1 MAKRTQVLVPTAVNM
16 LMFINDSFITS
27 RKAGDDMTVVL
38 PSIRKRAKLIV
49 NSEGSLQVSVDVP
62 GAPASTYTR

>member
-1 MAKRTQVLVPTAVNM
+1 VAKRTQVLVPTAVNT

-38 PSIRKRAKLIV
+38 PSIRQRAKLVV
-49 NSEGSLQVSVDVP
+49 NGEGSLQVSVEVP
-62 GAPASTYTR
+62 GEPASIYTR

>member
-27 RKAGDDMTVVL
+27 RKAGDDMTMVL

-62 GAPASTYTR
+62 GSPASTYTR